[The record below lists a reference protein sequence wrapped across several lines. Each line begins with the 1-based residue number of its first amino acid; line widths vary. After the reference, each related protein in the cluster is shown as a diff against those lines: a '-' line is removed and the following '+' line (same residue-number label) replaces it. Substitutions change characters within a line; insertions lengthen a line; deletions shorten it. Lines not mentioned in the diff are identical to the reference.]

1 MYPSVELVNGASWLR
16 LQGGRSAIVT
26 NLEEHLVFVAEPPEN
41 LVVERGPCEQSF
53 TVVSIGVEVEA
64 LAHTVGRE
72 VPLDALI
79 RPLSD

>member
-16 LQGGRSAIVT
+16 LQGGRSAIVI
-26 NLEEHLVFVAEPPEN
+26 NLEEYLVFVAEPPEN

-53 TVVSIGVEVEA
+53 TMVSVGVKVEA

-79 RPLSD
+79 HLWSD

>member
-1 MYPSVELVNGASWLR
+1 MHRGC
-16 LQGGRSAIVT
+16 GRSAIVI

-53 TVVSIGVEVEA
+53 AVVSVGVEVEA